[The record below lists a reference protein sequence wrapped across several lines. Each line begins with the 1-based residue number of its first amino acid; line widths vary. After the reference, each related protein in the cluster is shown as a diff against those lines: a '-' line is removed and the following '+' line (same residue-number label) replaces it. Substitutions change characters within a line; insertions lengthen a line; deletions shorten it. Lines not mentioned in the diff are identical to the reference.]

1 MLSIVTITYN
11 NYDELKETLS
21 SIPPSGLVE
30 RVVINGGSCNETSR
44 FLSSFDGIWL
54 SEKDEGIADAFNKGI
69 KNSSGELIMF
79 LNSGDMLISPDYLA
93 EAIEVLKKN
102 SDIGFIH
109 TNVVFEDAAGC
120 DLLLKPPLKNFGFGM
135 KYLHPG
141 MIVRKKIFN
150 TIGMFDTFFKSSMDF
165 DFILRMELEGIK
177 GYYINSAGAV
187 RMRGTGVSSIK
198 EWEGIKECLRS
209 MRKNNYLNIITFLS
223 WCIRAILF
231 FVRKGMMMVG
241 LKKILAKLKLMKP
254 R

>member
-21 SIPPSGLVE
+21 SIPHYGFVE
-30 RVVINGGSCNETSR
+30 RVVINGGACKKTSEL
-44 FLSSFDGIWL
+44 LSSFDGISI

-69 KNSSGELIMF
+69 KNSSGEFILF
-79 LNSGDMLISPDYLA
+79 LNSGDMLISPNYLA
-93 EAIEVLKKN
+93 EVIEVLKKN

-120 DLLLKPPLKNFGFGM
+120 DLLLKPPMKNFGFGM

-141 MIVRKKIFN
+141 MIVRKEIFKK
-150 TIGMFDTFFKSSMDF
+150 IGMFDTSFKSSMDF
-165 DFILRMELEGIK
+165 DFTLRMELAGIK
-177 GYYINSAGAV
+177 GYYINSGGV
-187 RMRGTGVSSIK
+187 IRMKGTGISSIK

-209 MRKNNYLNIITFLS
+209 MRKNNYLSIVSFLS

-231 FVRKGMMMVG
+231 FFRKGMMVLG
-241 LKKILAKLKLMKP
+241 LKSILAKLKLMKP